1 MISSKNC
8 KEVTAVFKDVRV
20 VCLFE
25 DSNTII
31 YTKNSKT
38 YIGEYS
44 MDKGITNDGS
54 ELLVSNSSEYFL
66 KDNKIIIVDN
76 RRSSAIVY
84 KYDITDKSLVS
95 NEIKF
100 SEEKSYLSYDLEND
114 YVVTFDDDKCEIVEY
129 YADSGKVANKIK
141 IDNNYF
147 FTKVVKGKKGYSF
160 CGGVIKNENE
170 QAIPCYG
177 FFDFNGNIKNVQYM
191 DSSWAAYKNGIIVYE
206 MTLSWTGKNKVI
218 FLDADTFETKS
229 VKINSDL
236 EAKNEIRV
244 TYDGNYLITDS
255 SDLEKNMFSKH
266 IYSVEDN
273 REIENIDFTKCNDC
287 MIYMSSMVSTKV
299 KSLIFFSEY
308 KSGRY
313 EMYKYCI
320 K

>member
-1 MISSKNC
+1 M
-8 KEVTAVFKDVRV
+8 R
-20 VCLFE
+20 
-25 DSNTII
+25 
-31 YTKNSKT
+31 
-38 YIGEYS
+38 
-44 MDKGITNDGS
+44 
-54 ELLVSNSSEYFL
+54 
-66 KDNKIIIVDN
+66 
-76 RRSSAIVY
+76 
-84 KYDITDKSLVS
+84 KSLFYVLFLLACLVGQS
-95 NEIKF
+95 AEAKV
-100 SEEKSYLSYDLEND
+100 KQKPVYLFGFATSFVDSLA
-114 YVVTFDDDKCEIVEY
+114 YVTD
-129 YADSGKVANKIK
+129 
-141 IDNNYF
+141 
-147 FTKVVKGKKGYSF
+147 
-160 CGGVIKNENE
+160 
-170 QAIPCYG
+170 
-177 FFDFNGNIKNVQYM
+177 VQYM